1 MIFFFFLFF
10 EGKKK
15 KNLPTIQVFQSQRQT
30 IQSKWINL
38 KKNLVTLL
46 SIYLNSFLLTLLSK
60 NNNQKED
67 EFLDK
72 ITKKIEKQ
80 LYFPKTK
87 VIEKSMEK
95 EKIIDLRKELITLE
109 EENWF
114 FEGNY
119 YKNF

>member
-1 MIFFFFLFF
+1 MDQF
-10 EGKKK
+10 EEKSG
-15 KNLPTIQVFQSQRQT
+15 NTIV
-30 IQSKWINL
+30 N
-38 KKNLVTLL
+38 
-46 SIYLNSFLLTLLSK
+46 YLHSFLLTLPSK